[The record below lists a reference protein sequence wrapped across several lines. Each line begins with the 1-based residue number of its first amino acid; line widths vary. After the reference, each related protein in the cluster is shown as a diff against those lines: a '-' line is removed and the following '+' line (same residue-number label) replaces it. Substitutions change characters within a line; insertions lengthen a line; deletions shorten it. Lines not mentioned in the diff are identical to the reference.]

1 MEIFIASEA
10 IVIPPYMLE
19 EMGISPDDRIIMTAS
34 KGKVII
40 ERYESRRLAEML
52 AKELRGVERDRI
64 VRDTEEKVYERLW
77 EEYPFLRD

>member
-1 MEIFIASEA
+1 MEIFRASETIA
-10 IVIPPYMLE
+10 IPADMLE
-19 EMGISPDDRIIMTAS
+19 GMGATSDDMLMMTMS

-40 ERYESRRLAEML
+40 ERFESKRLAEML

-77 EEYPFLRD
+77 EEYPYLRD